1 MDNIYLVSFV
11 ISTIFFI
18 LKFIEMRFIIRENVA
33 LKTLLIN
40 TVLVYLSVVVG
51 YYLVEQFDI
60 NTKNLVV
67 APVFV
72 DNPGF

>member
-1 MDNIYLVSFV
+1 
-11 ISTIFFI
+11 
-18 LKFIEMRFIIRENVA
+18 MRFIIRENVA
-33 LKTLLIN
+33 LKTLLTN

-60 NTKNLVV
+60 NTKNLVE